1 MYKIVDKNNNT
12 ILETDYIYDIS
23 KFYDY
28 NNKYGIE
35 GYYIKSIYYIDIIN
49 EFVKYMENTNSYDI
63 SFKQYLE
70 LLTNDTVSDEQIN
83 KLIKNEIVI
92 VEGTNEKTF
101 ENKYML
107 CKNNYNDLVNAIKY
121 ISQDLFKN
129 YVLVID

>member
-12 ILETDYIYDIS
+12 ILETDYIYDIL
-23 KFYDY
+23 KFYGY

-35 GYYIKSIYYIDIIN
+35 GYYIKPMYYSDIIN
-49 EFVKYMENTNSYDI
+49 EFTEYIESTNSYNI

-83 KLIKNEIVI
+83 KLIQNEIVI
-92 VEGTNEKTF
+92 VEGINEKTS

-107 CKNNYNDLVNAIKY
+107 CKKNYIDMVNTIKY

-129 YVLVID
+129 YVLVIN